1 MVVTIAPENPEVLPL
16 GQQTAY
22 EAGLSLQPHI
32 FYFFLMAQHQHF
44 RKVVLIDQHRAPEY
58 P

>member
-32 FYFFLMAQHQHF
+32 FYFFNGSASTFQ
-44 RKVVLIDQHRAPEY
+44 EGCTN
-58 P
+58 